1 MCLCGCSKV
10 NELKDFPL
18 VGGKDFR
25 NSVIKLGIKTNNKT
39 LDLVNHVKVE
49 NSQNLKRIS
58 KPLKIAKVSN
68 RNVLVSS

>member
-1 MCLCGCSKV
+1 M
-10 NELKDFPL
+10 KDFPL

-25 NSVIKLGIKTNNKT
+25 NSVIKLGIKTNKKT
-39 LDLVNHVKVE
+39 LNSVNHVKVE

-68 RNVLVSS
+68 RNVLVSSLLVSKTAREAV

>member
-1 MCLCGCSKV
+1 M

-25 NSVIKLGIKTNNKT
+25 NLVIKLGIKTNKKT
-39 LDLVNHVKVE
+39 LDLVNCVQVE
-49 NSQNLKRIS
+49 NSLNLERIR
-58 KPLKIAKVSN
+58 KPLKIAKVCN